1 MLHKNQAAEIII
13 QYKMKRDRG
22 DSSGGG
28 GSEFLV
34 QNEGQDFVF
43 LRGKRIWWS
52 GGKQKAYSG

>member
-1 MLHKNQAAEIII
+1 MLHKNQATEIII
-13 QYKMKRDRG
+13 QYKMKR

-34 QNEGQDFVF
+34 QNEGQDFVL